1 LARNS
6 SFGFLSVGSV
16 CRQKPNVLF
25 VRLAYSSLQRTVAA
39 TQSVQNHTHSKQP
52 IIFILFLKIH
62 KKTPTLPGTFC
73 VADVARCASS
83 TPIAHCFF
91 FLFYL
96 SKIPQK
102 CVLQFVC

>member
-1 LARNS
+1 V
-6 SFGFLSVGSV
+6 SFLNLL
-16 CRQKPNVLF
+16 P
-25 VRLAYSSLQRTVAA
+25 TVAA
-39 TQSVQNHTHSKQP
+39 TQSVQNHTHSKQT
-52 IIFILFLKIH
+52 IIFILFLKIQ

-91 FLFYL
+91 LFYL
-96 SKIPQK
+96 SKTPQK